1 MLIHPLMKPAFY
13 PASKIINKEFTINPY
28 LAKLREEFKS
38 NYFDYEPAAE
48 MKGRWRSEV
57 FKVSEDTPLDLEI
70 GTGNGFFFAHHCF
83 QNPNRVLVGLEIKY
97 KPLHQTLKRAESL
110 GCINGR
116 GIRMHA
122 TMIDQIFV
130 SEEVNNTY
138 IYFPDPWPKKRHHK
152 NRLIQLDFLHTLF
165 DIQKKGS
172 FLEFKSD
179 NLEYFDWTVER
190 LKRSPYKIER
200 LTNDLHNS
208 EWSQENFQTHFEK
221 LWTSKGIKT
230 NLVRCYKH

>member
-1 MLIHPLMKPAFY
+1 MDFSLP
-13 PASKIINKEFTINPY
+13 II
-28 LAKLREEFKS
+28 
-38 NYFDYEPAAE
+38 
-48 MKGRWRSEV
+48 
-57 FKVSEDTPLDLEI
+57 
-70 GTGNGFFFAHHCF
+70 
-83 QNPNRVLVGLEIKY
+83 
-97 KPLHQTLKRAESL
+97 
-110 GCINGR
+110 
-116 GIRMHA
+116 
-122 TMIDQIFV
+122 

>member
-1 MLIHPLMKPAFY
+1 MKPNFFQ
-13 PASKIINKEFTINPY
+13 ASKIVNKEYTLNPY
-28 LAKLREEFKS
+28 LTKLRDDLKS
-38 NYFDYEPAAE
+38 NYFDFDQAKEK
-48 MKGRWRSEV
+48 KGGWKKDV
-57 FKVSEDTPLDLEI
+57 FAVSEETPLDLEI

-122 TMIDQIFV
+122 SQVDQIFV
-130 SEEVNNTY
+130 PNEIDNTY
-138 IYFPDPWPKKRHHK
+138 IFFPDPWPKKRHHK

-165 DIQKKGS
+165 ELQKKGS

-179 NLEYFDWTVER
+179 NLEYFDWTVEK
-190 LKRSPYKIER
+190 LKKSPYKMER
-200 LTNDLHNS
+200 LTNDLHQS
-208 EWSQENFQTHFEK
+208 EWAQENFQTHFEK

-230 NLVRCYKH
+230 NLVRVYKY